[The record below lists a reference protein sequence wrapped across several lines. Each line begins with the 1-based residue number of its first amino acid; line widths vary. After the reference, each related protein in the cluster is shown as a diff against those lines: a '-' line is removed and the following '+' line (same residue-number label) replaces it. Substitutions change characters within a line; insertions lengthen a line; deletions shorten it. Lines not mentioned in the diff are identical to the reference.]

1 MGLGHHMGPNLFN
14 TGYPSHG
21 VVGIPSGVTRARER
35 GCKACDG
42 VRSAH
47 WREQLGEALVSDNGR
62 LRAIAAG
69 LWGRTGEVD
78 PHVCWPM
85 VGRK

>member
-1 MGLGHHMGPNLFN
+1 MGPNLFN

-47 WREQLGEALVSDNGR
+47 WRAFPKWEAKSNSGRAVATLLSVSR
-62 LRAIAAG
+62 
-69 LWGRTGEVD
+69 EVPTLPPLSPIGTMD
-78 PHVCWPM
+78 P
-85 VGRK
+85 R